1 MENDF
6 NCKNKKIESDTTEDV
21 SIDLLND
28 IVEFST
34 DVPVIGVVNKLLKLC
49 NNIKDRLFIEKVI
62 AFIYGTNGLDEI
74 KRKKALKDIE
84 EKMKSRSGEQL
95 LYMIDRMNNKQKI
108 DYLSKLFV
116 ARVND
121 VIDTECF
128 FRLFIILER
137 IPYLDVEKLKQYR
150 SDYYDIYT
158 VDLFHSMGVIRLSK
172 INNGYENMN
181 SDKYI
186 LSYLGIKLIEIL
198 FDEKPENNM
207 EYNKSIQISGML
219 KSEFIGTTDEVK
231 I

>member
-1 MENDF
+1 MENEF
-6 NCKNKKIESDTTEDV
+6 NCENKKIKSDTIEDV

-34 DVPVIGVVNKLLKLC
+34 DVPVIGVVNKLLKLR
-49 NNIKDRLFIEKVI
+49 NSIKDRLFIEKLQT
-62 AFIYGTNGLDEI
+62 FIYGTSGLDEI

-128 FRLFIILER
+128 FRLFTILER
-137 IPYLDVEKLKQYR
+137 IPYLDLEKLKLYK
-150 SDYYDIYT
+150 SDYYDVYT

-186 LSYLGIKLIEIL
+186 LSYLGIKLIEVL
-198 FDEKPENNM
+198 FDEKPESNM

-219 KSEFIGTTDEVK
+219 TYEVIDTVDEVK

>member
-6 NCKNKKIESDTTEDV
+6 NCKSKEIKSDITEDI

-34 DVPVIGVVNKLLKLC
+34 DVPVIGVVNKLLKLR
-49 NNIKDRLFIEKVI
+49 NSIKDHLFIEKVQT
-62 AFIYGTNGLDEI
+62 FIYGTSGLDEV

-121 VIDTECF
+121 IIDTECF
-128 FRLFIILER
+128 FRLFTILER
-137 IPYLDVEKLKQYR
+137 IPYLDVEKLKLYK
-150 SDYYDIYT
+150 SDYYDVYT
-158 VDLFHSMGVIRLSK
+158 VDLFHSLGVIRLSK

-186 LSYLGIKLIEIL
+186 LSYLGIKLIEVL
-198 FDEKPENNM
+198 FDERSENNM
-207 EYNKSIQISGML
+207 EFNKSIQISGML
-219 KSEFIGTTDEVK
+219 TSEVIDTVDEVK